1 MKRRPY
7 RAVRIKGLDEDR
19 LFSELCGELVVASI
33 DVAKEEMV
41 CALMTEGYEAKARV
55 KWSHPGE
62 TGDFLSLV
70 RRIPARQVQVVM
82 ESSGTYGDSVR
93 YQLQKLGFL
102 VFRVS
107 AKRSHDAHEVYDGV
121 PSVHDGKSCMVIGKL
136 HFDGLSDPWPQ
147 RDEVE
152 RRLGAGLQRMDM
164 YESEYQRL
172 VNRLEAQ
179 LARHWP
185 ELCGKLE
192 LGSATVLAL
201 LGSYGGPK
209 GVRGDE
215 GGARELMGR
224 VGGSFLEE
232 KKIDGVLRSA
242 RRSLGVPQLGEE
254 EEWVRELAGEAD
266 RARRRAASARRRVE
280 ELSAEDEETQA
291 LGEVVGKATGS
302 VLRYCLGAASRH
314 SSASSYVKSAG
325 LNLKEKS
332 SGKYVG
338 QLKITKRGPGLV
350 RRYLWMAA
358 LRLIQKDGIIKAW
371 YERKVDRDGGKK
383 GKALVAVMRKLLKGL
398 WHVGRGAVFDC
409 RLLFDARR
417 LGLPAG
423 KLAKVCPC

>member
-7 RAVRIKGLDEDR
+7 RAVRIKGLDEGR
-19 LFSELCGELVVASI
+19 LFCEVSGESVVAAI

-41 CALMTEGYEAKARV
+41 CGLMTEPYEAKVRV
-55 KWSHPGE
+55 KWTHPGE
-62 TGDFLSLV
+62 TGEFVSLLC
-70 RRIPARQVQVVM
+70 RLPARDVQVVM

-93 YQLQKLGFL
+93 YQLQKRGFL

-147 RDEVE
+147 RDDVE
-152 RRLGAGLQRMDM
+152 RRLGAAIQVMEM
-164 YESEYQRL
+164 YESEYHRY
-172 VNRLEAQ
+172 VNRLEGQ
-179 LARHWP
+179 LGRHWP
-185 ELCGKLE
+185 ELCGELE
-192 LGSATVLAL
+192 LGCATVLAL
-201 LGSYGGPK
+201 LSRYGGPS

-215 GGARELMGR
+215 GGARELMRR

-232 KKIDGVLRSA
+232 KKIAGVLRCA
-242 RRSLGVPQLGEE
+242 RGSLGVPQLEE
-254 EEWVRELAGEAD
+254 EKRLVCELAGAAD
-266 RARRRAASARRRVE
+266 RARRGAASARRRVE
-280 ELSAEDEETQA
+280 DLSEGDGETRA

-302 VLRYCLGAASRH
+302 VLKYCLGSAQRH

-338 QLKITKRGPGLV
+338 QLKITKRGPGLA
-350 RRYLWMAA
+350 RRYLWMAV

-371 YERKVDRDGGKK
+371 YDRKVARDGGRK

-398 WHVGRGAVFDC
+398 WHVGRGAEFDC
-409 RLLFDARR
+409 RLLFDTRR
-417 LGLPAG
+417 LGLARRR
-423 KLAKVCPC
+423 LRQVCPC